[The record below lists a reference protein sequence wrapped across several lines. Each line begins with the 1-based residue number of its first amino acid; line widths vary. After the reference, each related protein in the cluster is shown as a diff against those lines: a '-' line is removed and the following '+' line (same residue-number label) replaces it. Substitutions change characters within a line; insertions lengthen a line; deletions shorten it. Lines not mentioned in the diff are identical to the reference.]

1 MHALLF
7 ESFHDE
13 LEKIAYLNPLNMA
26 IDATIGAVNAEDPV
40 KGAIGGAVGGTLGGL
55 AGEVVGDAATRS
67 LKGVAPRAS
76 KYFPMAG
83 LVLGSTAGAVSLARA
98 IGGKKDRSPRAP
110 KRRAAAQTAWM
121 NRPENISKINS
132 LLERNARKMH
142 NKPLNQLNEQQW
154 QASYDRSLQTMTGL
168 YQQSKEKRAYVDPSG
183 RQQRVMG
190 ANYLSS
196 GVVPANKA
204 LRMTRRR
211 GMRNPIHGSTAAVS
225 QPAMPKTAEVTYRG
239 VTFPG
244 YNKPIASNRKGKK
257 KMVLVKKGDKVRI
270 IHFGQKGYQ
279 DFTQHKDKARRKN
292 YLTRSAGIR
301 NKSGQLTKDDPFS
314 PNYWARRKLW

>member
-1 MHALLF
+1 MNDILLAA
-7 ESFHDE
+7 FHDE
-13 LEKIAYLNPLNMA
+13 LEKIAYLNPFNMA

-55 AGEVVGDAATRS
+55 AGEAVGDAATRS

-110 KRRAAAQTAWM
+110 KRRTAAQTTWM

-154 QASYDRSLQTMTGL
+154 QTSYDRSLQTMTGL
-168 YQQSKEKRAYVDPSG
+168 YQQSKEKRAYVNPSG
-183 RQQRVMG
+183 QKQRVMG

-196 GVVPANKA
+196 GVVTANKA
-204 LRMTRRR
+204 LRMTQRR